1 MTIVTLSCAP
11 IARPLTTI
19 GVAALAATL
28 LALPAPASSHRE
40 APFITELPKA
50 DATDFYMF
58 NSYEAGRDGFVTVV
72 ANYIPFQVPYGGP
85 NFFNMDPDA
94 RYEIKFDNDG
104 DAREDI
110 TLRFTFK
117 QTNRDKQLDI
127 GGLMVSV
134 PLINTGPISA
144 GDNSNQNVIETY
156 AIDIIYGLNG
166 QPLRVMNSTSGG
178 FSFLKPADNIGAKS
192 IPNYETYARAH
203 IYDIVIPG
211 FDQPGRVFV
220 GQRDDPFVVNL
231 GEAFDLFNLNPLGPT
246 DAKTDILADENV
258 TSIVVELPKSGLVKG
273 NDPVIGGW
281 TTASL
286 PKNRMLRQ
294 NPTFNSPTNENGNF
308 VQVSRLSMPLVNELV
323 IGLKDKNK
331 FNSSEP
337 RDDGQFSTY
346 ITNPTL
352 PALLA
357 ALFPVQAPCLPR
369 NDLVSVFLT
378 GIDDLNKPAGNV
390 RSAEMMRLNTSLAAK
405 PKGQQSELGVLGGD
419 TAGFPNGR
427 RPGDDVVDL
436 SLRVVIGALLDSTCA
451 PSGQLPLTDGAFVN
465 DQAFDNVFPYL
476 TTPTVASPNTK

>member
-1 MTIVTLSCAP
+1 MTIVTLFCARF
-11 IARPLTTI
+11 ARPFIL
-19 GVAALAATL
+19 GAATVAATL

-40 APFITELPKA
+40 APFITELPKV
-50 DATDFYMF
+50 DASDFYMF
-58 NSYEAGRDGFVTVV
+58 NSYESSRETFVTVV
-72 ANYIPFQVPYGGP
+72 ANYCPFQVPYGGP
-85 NFFNMDPDA
+85 NFFSMDPDA

-117 QTNRDKQLDI
+117 LTNRDVQLNI
-127 GGLMVSV
+127 GGQMVSV
-134 PLINTGPISA
+134 PLINVGPITA

-156 AIDIIYGLNG
+156 SIDVIYGLNG
-166 QPLRVMNSTSGG
+166 PPLRVMNGTSGG

-192 IPNYETYARAH
+192 IPNYETYARTH
-203 IYDIVIPG
+203 IYDMVIPG
-211 FDQPGRVFV
+211 FSQPGRVFV

-231 GEAFDLFNLNPLGPT
+231 GEAFDLFNLNPL
-246 DAKTDILADENV
+246 DAVNAKSDILAGDNI
-258 TSIVVELPKSGLVKG
+258 TSIIVELPKSGLTKG

-286 PKNRMLRQ
+286 PKNRMIRQ
-294 NPTFNSPTNENGNF
+294 NPTFNSPANENGGY
-308 VQVSRLSMPLVNELV
+308 VQVSRLGMPLVNELV

-331 FNSSEP
+331 FNASEP
-337 RDDGQFSTY
+337 RDDAQFATY
-346 ITNPTL
+346 VTNPTL

-378 GIDDLNKPAGNV
+378 GVDGLNKPAGNV
-390 RSAEMMRLNTSLAAK
+390 RPAEMLRLNTSIAAK

-451 PSGQLPLTDGAFVN
+451 PNGQLPLTDGALVT
-465 DQAFDNVFPYL
+465 DQAFDSVFPYL
-476 TTPTVASPNTK
+476 TTPTVASPNTN